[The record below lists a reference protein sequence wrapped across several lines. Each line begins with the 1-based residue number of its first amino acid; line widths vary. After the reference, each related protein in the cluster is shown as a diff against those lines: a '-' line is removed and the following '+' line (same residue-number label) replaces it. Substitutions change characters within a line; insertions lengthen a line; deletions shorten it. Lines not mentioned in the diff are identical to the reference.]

1 MSNSNETS
9 FPQSPLTPEN
19 QQLLRSLIASSTP
32 EQIWW
37 MSGYLAGV
45 LSTGEGSNS
54 AAAPVSRPAVAAMS
68 SAPLTILFATES
80 GNSEELAAEAKK
92 QAAKKG
98 FKARMADIGEWEPAD
113 LAKEENVLVIAST
126 WGEGDPPD
134 RATGFYEKL
143 IADGAPKLDGMRY
156 SVLALG
162 DTSYEHFCKF
172 GKDLDERFEKL
183 GAQRF
188 YPRTD
193 CDVEFEEPFQKWFDG
208 AIETLLKDVGQPD
221 PVEVSVAHGAEPPPV
236 QESYDKKNP
245 FPAPLLERV
254 NLNGK
259 GSAKETW
266 HLEFSLEGSGLTY
279 EPGDAL
285 GVFPQNCPQYVGEML
300 KVSGLEGDELVRI
313 DGEKMTLWASLQGNL
328 DVTNLSKPMLQK
340 YQEKAESA
348 KLKSLLDEGGQAL
361 KEFLWGRQMVDI
373 LEEFPIRGLTA
384 QDLADLFRKLPPRL
398 YSIASSVKAH
408 PDEVHLTVAAVRYN
422 THGRA
427 RKGVCSTYFADLIER
442 GDTSPIYF
450 HPNKNFR
457 LPENPETP
465 IIMVGPGTGIAPFRA
480 FIEERVAVGA
490 KGKNWLFFGDQHF
503 QTDFLYQLE
512 WQDYLKDGALSRM
525 DIAFSRDTP
534 EKVYVQHKMKERA
547 GDLFAWLE
555 EGAHFYVCGDAS
567 RMAKDV
573 ATALQEVVQEQG
585 GFSEEDA
592 VAYVKKLKKE
602 KRYQQDVY

>member
-45 LSTGEGSNS
+45 LSSGEGASS
-54 AAAPVSRPAVAAMS
+54 AAAPVSRPAVAAKS
-68 SAPLTILFATES
+68 PVPLTILFATES

-113 LAKEENVLVIAST
+113 LSKEENVLVIAST

-143 IADGAPKLDGMRY
+143 IADGAPKLDGVRY

-208 AIETLLKDVGQPD
+208 AIETLLKDVGQPE
-221 PVEVSVAHGAEPPPV
+221 PVEVAVAHGAEPPPV

-300 KVSGLEGDELVRI
+300 KVSGLDGEELVRI
-313 DGEKMTLWASLQGNL
+313 DGEKMTLRASLQGNL

-348 KLKSLLDEGGQAL
+348 KLKSLLEEGGQAL
-361 KEFLWGRQMVDI
+361 KEFLWGRQMIDI
-373 LEEFPIRGLTA
+373 LDEFPIRGLTA

-592 VAYVKKLKKE
+592 AAYVKKLKKE